1 MNVLSIILNDAHEME
16 IVDPLKAYFPEK
28 NPNIFSTA
36 YVTPDGVVRLCYIPL
51 SAIRCISIEER
62 TDAEVEG

>member
-1 MNVLSIILNDAHEME
+1 MKVLTVVFNDEHEME
-16 IVDPLKAYFPEK
+16 IVDPLKADIPEE

-36 YVTPDGVVRLCYIPL
+36 HVTPDGVVRLCYIPL
-51 SAIRCISIEER
+51 SAIRCISMEER